1 MLERL
6 IPTLVMGV
14 EKLLIEAEKKNLVEV
29 DEMGPSFN
37 PINFLAQ
44 YLMRNNPRYSN
55 FASASP
61 YAKSICTMLEKLK
74 KDSYDL
80 GLYFGLSY
88 SLLNGGGGVSVFT
101 EFFLFFIVKRTS

>member
-88 SLLNGGGGVSVFT
+88 SLLNGGGG
-101 EFFLFFIVKRTS
+101 